1 MVVEDVEVIFKNC
14 AGLDV
19 HKDSI
24 KVGLRKIVTEGRLL
38 RDVQSFGTT
47 TREILRMSDW
57 LAKEGVT
64 HIAMESTG
72 VYWKPIWNLLEGHFQ
87 LLLVN
92 PQHLKHVPGRKTD
105 VSDCEWIAKCLQMG
119 MLRASFVPEPPLR
132 ELRDLT
138 RHRTRLVE
146 QKASVINRI
155 QKTLEDCN
163 IKLSSVATDVVGVS
177 AREMIRRIIA
187 GQTDSVELAELAKG
201 RLRKK
206 IPQLQQALEG
216 RIREHHRFML
226 GVLLKELESFEEFI
240 ERLNARIEQSVLPFD
255 QAVQL
260 FCTTS
265 GIQTR
270 IAQNVVAECGVNMGQ
285 FPSDAHFAS
294 WLGICPGNNESA
306 GKRKSGKTT
315 HGNVWAQK
323 SFIEAAWAASRCKGS
338 YFQAQFRRLA
348 PRRGVK
354 RAIVAVAHSLAICYY
369 HIINNKVPYKD
380 LGPDHFYR
388 LKPKT
393 ITNYYVR
400 KLQTLGYKVILEAA

>member
-1 MVVEDVEVIFKNC
+1 MVVEDAEVIYKSC

-24 KVGLRKIVTEGRLL
+24 KVGLRKIIDEGKLL

-57 LAKEGVT
+57 LAEQGVT

-72 VYWKPIWNLLEGHFQ
+72 VYWKPVWNLLEGRFQ

-92 PQHLKHVPGRKTD
+92 PQHLKNVPGRKTD

-138 RHRTRLVE
+138 RHRSRLVE

-163 IKLSSVATDVVGVS
+163 IKLASVATDVVGVS
-177 AREMIRRIIA
+177 ARQMIQSIIS
-187 GQTDSVELAELAKG
+187 GQTDPVELAELAKD
-201 RLRKK
+201 RMRKK
-206 IPQLQQALEG
+206 IPQLQEALEG

-226 GVLLKELESFEEFI
+226 EILLTELESFEDFI
-240 ERLNARIEQSVLPFD
+240 EKLNQHIEKTVLPFEE
-255 QAVQL
+255 AVQL
-260 FCTTS
+260 FCTTT
-265 GIQTR
+265 GIQLRT
-270 IAQNVVAECGVNMGQ
+270 AQNVVAECGINMTQ
-285 FPSDAHFAS
+285 FPTDRHFTS
-294 WLGICPGNNESA
+294 WLGLCPGNNESA

-315 HGNVWAQK
+315 HGNVWAK
-323 SFIEAAWAASRCKGS
+323 KAFVEAASAASRCKGS

-354 RAIVAVAHSLAICYY
+354 RAIIAVAHSLAACYY
-369 HIINNKVPYKD
+369 HIIKDKTPYKD

-388 LKPKT
+388 LKPKVM
-393 ITNYYVR
+393 INYYVR
-400 KLQTLGYKVILEAA
+400 KLEKLGYKVSIEAA